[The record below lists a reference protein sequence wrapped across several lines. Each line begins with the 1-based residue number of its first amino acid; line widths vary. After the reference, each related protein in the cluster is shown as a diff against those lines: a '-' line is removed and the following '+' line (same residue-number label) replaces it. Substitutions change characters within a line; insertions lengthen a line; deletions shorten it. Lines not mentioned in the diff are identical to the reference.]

1 MWDLDLPTSR
11 RFPPHPSNEWVPIC
25 VVTAVLTSREKVW
38 GDVGLRGGVGGGYT
52 SSVHKGFS
60 PCSPCSAEQQRT
72 GSMSKCASSL
82 GRH

>member
-38 GDVGLRGGVGGGYT
+38 GDVGLRGGGWRGLYLI
-52 SSVHKGFS
+52 
-60 PCSPCSAEQQRT
+60 SA
-72 GSMSKCASSL
+72 
-82 GRH
+82 